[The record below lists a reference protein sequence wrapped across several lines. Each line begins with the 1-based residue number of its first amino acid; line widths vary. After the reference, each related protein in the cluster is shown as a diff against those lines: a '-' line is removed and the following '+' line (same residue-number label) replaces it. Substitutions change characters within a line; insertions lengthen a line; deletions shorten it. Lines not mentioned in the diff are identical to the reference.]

1 MSKKSRKRNKKILA
15 AIGLGLGAAA
25 MASKR
30 KADLASTEDGKSAPA
45 KSIPTGP
52 KELGISTRKKKST
65 SIAPRAVNVA
75 TPPKR
80 SNASTAGD
88 FINKIND
95 KKSAES
101 GMQFSNSL
109 VNSKLPTRKRV
120 SLEQGMSN
128 IDTTPIKQYKSGGR
142 VKKSMGKALRGGG
155 KVMR

>member
-15 AIGLGLGAAA
+15 VLGLAAA
-25 MASKR
+25 ATAASRRNKGTAQGASGSD
-30 KADLASTEDGKSAPA
+30 KAKFTSDAAYKTPVAPVA
-45 KSIPTGP
+45 
-52 KELGISTRKKKST
+52 

-142 VKKSMGKALRGGG
+142 ATYKSGGAAKRGISPILLKGKR
-155 KVMR
+155 